1 MYVTCETK
9 TSSRSSQM
17 KSAQDFGRVEIWK
30 PLIDLADR
38 SNTRY
43 GQGSDG
49 FSAVGTPSN
58 FIKEEMERSLEVV

>member
-1 MYVTCETK
+1 
-9 TSSRSSQM
+9 M